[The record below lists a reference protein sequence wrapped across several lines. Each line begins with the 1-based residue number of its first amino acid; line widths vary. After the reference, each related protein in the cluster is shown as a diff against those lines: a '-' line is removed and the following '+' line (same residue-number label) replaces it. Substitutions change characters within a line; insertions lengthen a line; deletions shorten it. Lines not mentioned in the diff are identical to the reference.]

1 MLYLAKRLG
10 GLALTL
16 WLCACAVVNVSEDK
30 TALSRNARWAVLPVM
45 NHTETPQAG
54 LRAET
59 ILLPLLHQRGISKL
73 VTYPASLS
81 RDSLLTNNEQAT
93 LEEAK
98 RWAREQ
104 GIRYAVSGRV
114 DEWRYKVGVD
124 GEPAVGMNLIVWDL
138 ATDQIV
144 WSAVGGK
151 SGFSREAV
159 SGVAQKLLQQLTT
172 RLPLS
177 DNESEIAK

>member
-1 MLYLAKRLG
+1 MLYLTKRLG

-16 WLCACAVVNVSEDK
+16 LLCACAVVNISEEK
-30 TALSRNARWAVLPVM
+30 TALSRNARWAMLPVM

-59 ILLPLLHQRGISKL
+59 ILLPLLNQHGISDL
-73 VTYPASLS
+73 VSYPASLN
-81 RDSLLTNNEQAT
+81 RDSLLTNNEQST

-124 GEPAVGMNLIVWDL
+124 GEPAVGMSLIVWDL
-138 ATDQIV
+138 STDKIV

-159 SGVAQKLLQQLTT
+159 SAVAQKLLQQLTT

-177 DNESEIAK
+177 DNASEIAK